1 MSLALRMTTV
11 AVALAIAGGAGYWL
25 ARVQHGAAPA
35 TPAGAPGAMGCG
47 QRVQREEVGKGFARV
62 VEHALDQGQQL
73 GFVEGLLDE
82 VEGALFHGVHRHG
95 HVAVAGDEDDGQGGL
110 VLDQAVL

>member
-1 MSLALRMTTV
+1 MLVQAPSDDAFEHLRLAPGEFGQQRV
-11 AVALAIAGGAGYWL
+11 AVG
-25 ARVQHGAAPA
+25 RVLGL
-35 TPAGAPGAMGCG
+35 
-47 QRVQREEVGKGFARV
+47 GKGFARV

-82 VEGALFHGVHRHG
+82 VEGALFHGVHGHG
-95 HVAVAGDEDDGQGGL
+95 HVAVAGNEDDGQGGL